1 MYFEDAMRERVL
13 IDFLFFFFTISE
25 YRLIYRRKFEGRIL
39 SMIHG
44 TCMEKQQFEE
54 KEIGERVRVPAL
66 NGCSSKE

>member
-1 MYFEDAMRERVL
+1 
-13 IDFLFFFFTISE
+13 
-25 YRLIYRRKFEGRIL
+25 
-39 SMIHG
+39 MIHG